1 MSKKH
6 RASRKS
12 EVEIGHAKNALY
24 YSLRVEAIQM
34 MEHCSLIRYRKRK
47 FIVDTADLIQR
58 GRGNLTRLQ
67 QGRCAA

>member
-6 RASRKS
+6 GVSRKS
-12 EVEIGHAKNALY
+12 EIQNGRAKNAFY
-24 YSLRVEAIQM
+24 YSLRVKAVQM

-58 GRGNLTRLQ
+58 GRGDLMRLQ
-67 QGRCAA
+67 PRRAA